1 MNLPA
6 DAGTVS
12 GTAPTG
18 TSLDLHKTWT
28 IPDLTSTSL
37 NYQVEGYTFKEWIP
51 TYSVNG
57 VEQTGAAYGNGVVYT
72 QNVAHDV
79 VLTAS
84 WERKGNI
91 AVNFHQNKTGTAAG
105 DVVVGTSTLNFMDE
119 VVFPNITLNGYTL
132 EGWTSTLHPILSPT
146 DTYSGT
152 LYNNTTAKAYV
163 NRDQTM
169 DFYALWRQT
178 VQNYSYSFGP
188 VTDATFVG
196 SPLTTGTIAYG
207 DSLPLLGAGTVNRT
221 GYLLTGWSASTTGNT
236 YTPGGV
242 YPNQSTDDVVFT
254 AIFTPQK
261 YDIVFE
267 KGSPV
272 FTDGTSG
279 TVTGS
284 MANQEVTFG
293 VATALNNNGYN
304 ATGFTFDGRPVKAP
318 TTDTHLY
325 KNAEDYTLT
334 TTGVTLVAQWT
345 VQETRLEYR
354 GNGATSSTGDT
365 FQKFEP
371 TTTKSLLRNM
381 YQKKG
386 YTFMGWSKTQIP
398 VDPTKVVADFTSMT
412 GLL

>member
-1 MNLPA
+1 M
-6 DAGTVS
+6 D
-12 GTAPTG
+12 
-18 TSLDLHKTWT
+18 
-28 IPDLTSTSL
+28 
-37 NYQVEGYTFKEWIP
+37 
-51 TYSVNG
+51 
-57 VEQTGAAYGNGVVYT
+57 
-72 QNVAHDV
+72 
-79 VLTAS
+79 
-84 WERKGNI
+84 I

-132 EGWTSTLHPILSPT
+132 EGWTSTLHPILNPT

-178 VQNYSYSFGP
+178 VQNYSYSFGA

-242 YPNQSTDDVVFT
+242 YPNQSTNDVVFT

-284 MANQEVTFG
+284 MANQKVTFG

-304 ATGFTFDGRPVKAP
+304 ATGFTFDGWLVKAP

-354 GNGATSSTGDT
+354 GNGAASSTGDT

-371 TTTKSLLRNM
+371 TTTKSLLGNM

-386 YTFMGWSKTQIP
+386 YTFMGWSKT
-398 VDPTKVVADFTSMT
+398 
-412 GLL
+412 